1 MASASTGG
9 VPEEMTSVWRLL
21 NFPPIP
27 EVPEPLRGKSFTA
40 IEAIYCGDPV
50 DGEELVG
57 PLREFGSVAMDSVAV
72 QPPAGI
78 AELHMDPPEPV
89 PYWGDSIL
97 IGELPAAAIDSLL
110 EAVGP
115 GSGSQL
121 LSVELRHC
129 GGALSRTSP
138 SAGALATLPGSF
150 FAFGVGLFR
159 CQKRWRGPGAGWA
172 PSRRHSSPMTQGPIS
187 ISPKSPSR

>member
-138 SAGALATLPGSF
+138 GRRCARHAAWFILRVRCWFCSGARSDGADPGL
-150 FAFGVGLFR
+150 GGLL
-159 CQKRWRGPGAGWA
+159 
-172 PSRRHSSPMTQGPIS
+172 QGGT
-187 ISPKSPSR
+187 RAL